1 MKKEN
6 VLKNLICA
14 VIAIGLM
21 LLGVFCF
28 RESYLRFFEA
38 CKDFGLAVAGV
49 FLKAFSFSYD
59 FNSKGVFEVSSIPLE
74 SIIPLDFS
82 AFVSKV
88 KNFGSKL
95 IDVENI
101 VGYFHVIWL
110 GSYIFIYLLLIGVS
124 VLFIVLAIID
134 ANLKGKNNNHGAESK
149 PLVLFK
155 RFERRI
161 LSPINFEVKSFVSFV
176 RESKLWKVIWTGII
190 VFNLNVATVLMEL
203 TALYFV
209 LLDGLNVS
217 NLYIIFYKLFADLSM
232 LTRVPVTVWIIVA
245 IFFVL
250 IWRRK
255 KGYERLNRREQKN
268 RAVIELLCTFVIF
281 FATMGAGKTLT
292 MTDVIL
298 TKQQELRESALD
310 IMKEV
315 DLTFPDFK
323 WAVFEQD
330 MKNMMNSYQRPKR
343 DFFGK
348 VVRDEYGNIVLETAR
363 PILYNLSR
371 IDDYFHNLKITAKR
385 YFDEDNCEYRKFYDK
400 AVAKGKL
407 KPIMW
412 GYDVEYY
419 GFWADNALKYEY
431 ILDALRDYAQAYFIY
446 SLPTSLIFSNYA
458 VVTKDVKNDTGNF
471 PAWMTDFFEVPTF
484 ESDGESMNSHIL
496 DNDMLRLGKKFD
508 ENNKYKD
515 VFEFGVLAYTEGD
528 KERGNMLDTM
538 ELKKLVEEVN
548 QKNDN
553 FNGTFKMSRHP
564 ATIRNR
570 KFFFA
575 YMDMQRTS
583 SINADLKE
591 IGDNVKIESATST
604 EMLMPFFAIDELVFN
619 LVMPYFYNKYYEFR
633 HNRGDMNLTMYLMKK
648 VATAMNNHYVR
659 AYNTFGCKTEKLI
672 INEEKEAKYY
682 IMPKKIFS
690 GVFSSDALASFF
702 RMKSSRATLGVN
714 DIPTYQ
720 SDKASISELEQ
731 LNSYFV
737 QDWMKYLGKDE

>member
-6 VLKNLICA
+6 ILKNLICA
-14 VIAIGLM
+14 GIAIGLI
-21 LLGVFCF
+21 LLGAFCF
-28 RESYLRFFEA
+28 RESYIRFYEA
-38 CKDFGLAVAGV
+38 CKDCLLAIAGL
-49 FLKAFSFSYD
+49 FFKMFSFSYN
-59 FNSKGVFEVSSIPLE
+59 FNSEGVLEVSNVPLE
-74 SIIPLDFS
+74 SIIPIDFD
-82 AFVSKV
+82 AFIEKL
-88 KNFGSKL
+88 KNFGSQL
-95 IDVENI
+95 IELENI
-101 VGYFHVIWL
+101 VGYFHSLWL
-110 GSYIFIYLLLIGVS
+110 GSYIFMYVLLIGVP
-124 VLFIVLAIID
+124 VFFLFGLIID
-134 ANLKGKNNNHGAESK
+134 INLSGINNNHGAESK
-149 PLVLFK
+149 SLIKYK
-155 RFERRI
+155 RFERRV
-161 LSPINFEVKSFVSFV
+161 LTPISFEIKGFATFVK
-176 RESKLWKVIWTGII
+176 ESKLWKTVWTVII
-190 VFNLNVATVLMEL
+190 VFSLNFATIIMEF
-203 TALYFV
+203 TALYF
-209 LLDGLNVS
+209 LLLGGLDLS
-217 NLYIIFYKLFADLSM
+217 NLYILVYKLFADLSM
-232 LTRVPVTVWIIVA
+232 LSRVPLTVWVIVA
-245 IFFVL
+245 IFCVL

-255 KGYERLNRREQKN
+255 KGYERLNRREQFN
-268 RAVIELLCTFVIF
+268 RAVIDLLCTFVIF

-292 MTDVIL
+292 MTDIIL
-298 TKQQELRESALD
+298 TKQQALREDARD
-310 IMKEV
+310 IIKEV
-315 DLTFPDFK
+315 DMSFPDFP

-330 MKNMMNSYQRPKR
+330 MKKMMNPYQRPKR

-348 VVRDEYGNIVLETAR
+348 VVRDEYGNIVMETAR

-385 YFDEDNCEYRKFYDK
+385 YFDEDDGEFRRYYDD
-400 AVAKGKL
+400 AVAKGRL
-407 KPIMW
+407 KPILW

-419 GFWADNALKYEY
+419 GFSADNALKYEL
-431 ILDALRDYAQAYFIY
+431 IFDALRDYVQAYFIY

-458 VVTKDVKNDTGNF
+458 VVTKDSIDDIGNF
-471 PAWMTDFFEVPTF
+471 PLWMTDFFEVPTF
-484 ESDGESMNSHIL
+484 DSDEESMNSHIL

-604 EMLMPFFAIDELVFN
+604 EMLMPFFAVDELVFN
-619 LVMPYFYNKYYEFR
+619 LVMPYFYKKYYKFR
-633 HNRGDMNLTMYLMKK
+633 HDRGDMNLTMYLMKK
-648 VATAMNNHYVR
+648 VATAINNHYVR

-714 DIPTYQ
+714 DIPTYK

-737 QDWMKYLGKDE
+737 RDWMKYLGKDE